1 MFLVKNFNTLDWLF
15 FSTNGATFRRI
26 QGVSHEEMKTLKTK
40 ASFYFVCK
48 QTKTISVPRREM
60 SNFGFRLFHV
70 KIFKVSKIGH
80 SQSSRKRG
88 RLIIFP
94 VFNEAFF

>member
-15 FSTNGATFRRI
+15 FSTNGATIRRI

-48 QTKTISVPRREM
+48 QKQSAFLDGKCRILVS
-60 SNFGFRLFHV
+60 GFFM
-70 KIFKVSKIGH
+70 
-80 SQSSRKRG
+80 
-88 RLIIFP
+88 
-94 VFNEAFF
+94 